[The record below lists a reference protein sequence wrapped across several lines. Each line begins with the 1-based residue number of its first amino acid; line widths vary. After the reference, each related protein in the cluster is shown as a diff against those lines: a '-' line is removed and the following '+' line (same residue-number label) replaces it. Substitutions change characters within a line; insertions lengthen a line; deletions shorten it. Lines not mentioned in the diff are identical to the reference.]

1 MKLNCLHGAYL
12 KGLEVQIGQSQ
23 SDFSCSKSTMET
35 PEQRVKSALWT
46 GFTYY
51 QVSSLFT
58 LNK

>member
-35 PEQRVKSALWT
+35 PEQRVKSAL
-46 GFTYY
+46 
-51 QVSSLFT
+51 
-58 LNK
+58 